1 MLVRFSR
8 TVTLPCV
15 VVTGPLFSPATHVG
29 WSAPCRFEY
38 MAVAMGY
45 NTQGINAL
53 TLRRQAPVTHV
64 WHCATKWLCHQVWP
78 CIDMLGI
85 YVLPFIWLFVCTGCR
100 LLHTAERAWLPSYCS
115 PIEPFALSLCL
126 ADFWLAQGLITS
138 SGVPAKAST
147 GSTWIIMLY
156 VSSIQVSSRLV
167 KPPFKVDVGICRHSA
182 AHTSRG

>member
-100 LLHTAERAWLPSYCS
+100 LLHTAEHAWLPSYCS
-115 PIEPFALSLCL
+115 PTEPFALSLIVWPTF
-126 ADFWLAQGLITS
+126 DWLKASSHHLGFQLKLPLVLHESSCCMFQVSKYPQGL
-138 SGVPAKAST
+138 
-147 GSTWIIMLY
+147 
-156 VSSIQVSSRLV
+156 
-167 KPPFKVDVGICRHSA
+167 
-182 AHTSRG
+182 

>member
-1 MLVRFSR
+1 MWGDQPRADSNTWPSPWGIIPRASMPSHWGVKH
-8 TVTLPCV
+8 
-15 VVTGPLFSPATHVG
+15 PLHMSDIVPLSGCAIKCDPA
-29 WSAPCRFEY
+29 S
-38 MAVAMGY
+38 
-45 NTQGINAL
+45 
-53 TLRRQAPVTHV
+53 
-64 WHCATKWLCHQVWP
+64 
-78 CIDMLGI
+78 DMLGI

-115 PIEPFALSLCL
+115 PTEPFALSLCL

-167 KPPFKVDVGICRHSA
+167 KPP
-182 AHTSRG
+182 